1 MNRIYILIIS
11 ALCMLSITLEARTV
25 QEASAVASAFV
36 QAQNEAKGERLKAKG
51 ERIPVEL
58 AFTQYQI
65 DNTTPAVFVF
75 NSTDKGFVLVSA
87 EDDARAVLGY
97 SDEGTFDANNIPEN
111 MQFWLKMYADEMRS
125 ATEAKGD
132 EAIRR
137 LGDEVMRRKA
147 MRRKAIEHPKNQQ
160 IFRGPRW
167 QEAEEKSYPTINPIL
182 GETVWGQGEP
192 FNNKCPEI
200 NGERTVTGCV
210 ATAMS
215 QIMYVHKYPT
225 KGTGSYSYT
234 TETKKLK
241 VSADFGNTT
250 YDWDNMIP
258 SYKDNGSYTTT
269 QAEAVA
275 TLMFHAGV
283 AADMDYAVDGSGAV
297 SSIALAAMTE
307 YFGYNK
313 AIHVLPKDFMKEEDL
328 LHVIATDL
336 QAGRPVYVSG
346 STVNQ
351 EGHAFVCDGIKS
363 DGYLHINWGWNG
375 VANGYFALSA
385 LAPEVQ
391 GTGGSASNLAFTE
404 GVCIYSNIKPG
415 AGGEAMP
422 LVTVDK
428 LIRTSAD
435 TVSKKTE
442 VKFSLEKFQSNGI
455 ATAAG
460 KVTYFIYN
468 SEGVLV
474 DQVEVGTF
482 ELAPGY
488 LYTDAITLKGKLPSS
503 LAQGD
508 YELEIRYVDD
518 NEKDHPIL
526 VKGLGEV
533 RVPFTVTSSQFVFG
547 KTPKPEWD
555 MRPFTNADFSLV
567 TGTKTWAVDL
577 FSSQFWAENPSE
589 RDVLIRCNIHS
600 NSDKSVIGTYTLE
613 AGTIDADVMY
623 AEGHY
628 DACYQYTPTALHLT
642 ILPAEEEKVT
652 VQYYME
658 VNGEVMQGSY
668 TTTPDWYST
677 DGEIHQYKTDYTFD
691 LATTLP
697 ASKAVEITKALSHT
711 DMTEMS
717 YFVEGTVSLVHS
729 NPEETILNKCANFY
743 ISNDGTRNNELF
755 CTFTRWID
763 DTDFVTGTEIQAGD
777 HVVLL
782 THLQNYGQQ
791 HPTAKGYIY
800 QHTAGPITNVEDI
813 PSQEGNTIY
822 DILGR
827 KWESTDNLPAG
838 IYIVNGKVMRL

>member
-1 MNRIYILIIS
+1 MNRIYTLIIS

-51 ERIPVEL
+51 ERTPVEL

-97 SDEGTFDANNIPEN
+97 SDEGTFDANHIPEN

-125 ATEAKGD
+125 ATEAK
-132 EAIRR
+132 
-137 LGDEVMRRKA
+137 K
-147 MRRKAIEHPKNQQ
+147 HPKNQQ

-167 QEAEEKSYPTINPIL
+167 RLGDEAKGKVNRREVKGERLEAEGDEAEEESYPTINPIL

-192 FNNKCPEI
+192 FNHKCPEI

-215 QIMYVHKYPT
+215 QIMYVHKYPA

-241 VSADFGNTT
+241 VSADFGSTT
-250 YDWDNMIP
+250 YDWANMIP
-258 SYKDNGSYTTT
+258 DYTGSYTTA
-269 QAEAVA
+269 QADAVA
-275 TLMFHAGV
+275 TLMYHVGV
-283 AADMDYAVDGSGAV
+283 AAEMDYTVEGSGAV

-313 AIHVLPKDFMKEEDL
+313 AINVLPKDFMKEEDL

-404 GVCIYSNIKPG
+404 GVCIYSNIKPE

-428 LIRTSAD
+428 LIRTSTD
-435 TVSKKTE
+435 TVSKTTE
-442 VKFSLEKFQSNGI
+442 VRFSLEKFQSNGI

-460 KVTYFIYN
+460 MVTYYIYN
-468 SEGVLV
+468 SAGEVV
-474 DQVEVGTF
+474 NKVKVGTF

-488 LYTDAITLKGKLPSS
+488 YYTDAITLTGKLPSS

-518 NEKDHPIL
+518 NDKDHPIL

-589 RDVLIRCNIHS
+589 KDVLIRCNIHS